1 MCHIQYMNLA
11 ELGETLRSARLAANV
26 TQQELAELSG
36 VPRARISQ
44 FETGMLPELGAV
56 KMISLFEAVG
66 LEILAR
72 RRGHQRTLDDLLT
85 DPDETQREGPA
96 GVPGRQRA
104 AQRHKASQGTS

>member
-1 MCHIQYMNLA
+1 MCHIHNMNLA

-26 TQQELAELSG
+26 TQQKLAELSG

-66 LEILAR
+66 LEILVR

-85 DPDETQREGPA
+85 DPDETQSDEQAP
-96 GVPGRQRA
+96 VPGRLRA
-104 AQRHKASQGTS
+104 AQRSRASKGNS